1 MTHAASVY
9 LGYPPTPW
17 RSRLVQH
24 PHRATSQKPFKSA
37 PFLHFE
43 SSARILCAK
52 RSQVAAQSIVF
63 AEVWRDVTAP
73 RHLPRSVRAGGSER
87 DFARIHLKPE
97 K

>member
-1 MTHAASVY
+1 
-9 LGYPPTPW
+9 
-17 RSRLVQH
+17 
-24 PHRATSQKPFKSA
+24 
-37 PFLHFE
+37 LHFE